1 MLYGILFKYFFLEML
16 GVRERK
22 FSKSVSVVC
31 GFFSAPVREGL
42 G

>member
-1 MLYGILFKYFFLEML
+1 MFYGILFKYFFSEMM

-22 FSKSVSVVC
+22 FSKSVSVVWV
-31 GFFSAPVREGL
+31 FFSAPVREGL